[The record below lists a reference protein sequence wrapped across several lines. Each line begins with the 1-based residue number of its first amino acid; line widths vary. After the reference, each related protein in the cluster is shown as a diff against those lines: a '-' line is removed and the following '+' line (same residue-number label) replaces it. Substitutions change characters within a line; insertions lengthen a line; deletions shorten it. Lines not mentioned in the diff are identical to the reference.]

1 MADREYL
8 TSMIQRAVGG
18 TSRYWAGLIA
28 DHLIAHDVQPVVHG
42 RWEWFEEWLPSTTEH
57 PRECEDCGWRCG
69 NCKRALEDMVGGYW
83 DIFDEK
89 PQLTYCPNCG
99 CRMDMDVQ

>member
-28 DHLIAHDVQPVVHG
+28 DYLIAHGVEAVVRCKDCAYWNKTFVNG
-42 RWEWFEEWLPSTTEH
+42 KGFRICPASGMDITEDDFCSYGE
-57 PRECEDCGWRCG
+57 RRDSDG
-69 NCKRALEDMVGGYW
+69 
-83 DIFDEK
+83 
-89 PQLTYCPNCG
+89 
-99 CRMDMDVQ
+99 